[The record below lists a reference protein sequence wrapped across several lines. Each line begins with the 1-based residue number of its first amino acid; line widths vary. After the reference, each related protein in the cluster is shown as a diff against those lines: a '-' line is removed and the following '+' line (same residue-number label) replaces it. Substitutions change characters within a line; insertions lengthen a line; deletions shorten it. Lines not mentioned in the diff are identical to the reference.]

1 MRNEFVTY
9 MQILRQGK
17 GVLGK
22 LARVH
27 QCLEKK
33 NETTFLTWKKVITNQ
48 KRVLDFATR
57 RYSTTYTKSP
67 ADLKSAALPRCFE
80 AG

>member
-1 MRNEFVTY
+1 MNP
-9 MQILRQGK
+9 
-17 GVLGK
+17 VLS
-22 LARVH
+22 
-27 QCLEKK
+27 
-33 NETTFLTWKKVITNQ
+33 LTWKKVITNQ